1 MNHRHLNHT
10 LLTLAAIDD
19 ILLRGKYVDWVE
31 LLDAMERD
39 PTIREKILRVCESDR
54 SPRPNQRYILW
65 REYVKQRAA
74 S

>member
-10 LLTLAAIDD
+10 DFTLAAIDD
-19 ILLRGKYVDWVE
+19 ILLRGEYADWVE

-39 PTIREKILRVCESDR
+39 PTIREKILRICESDR
-54 SPRPNQRYILW
+54 STRPNQRYILW
-65 REYVKQRAA
+65 REYAKQRAA

>member
-1 MNHRHLNHT
+1 MHHRHLNHT
-10 LLTLAAIDD
+10 GFTLAAIDD

-39 PTIREKILRVCESDR
+39 PTIHEKILRVCDGDR

>member
-10 LLTLAAIDD
+10 DFTLAAIDD
-19 ILLRGKYVDWVE
+19 ILLRGEYADWVE

-39 PTIREKILRVCESDR
+39 PTIREKILRICESDR

>member
-1 MNHRHLNHT
+1 VNHRHLNHT

-19 ILLRGKYVDWVE
+19 ILLRGKYIDWVE

-39 PTIREKILRVCESDR
+39 PTIREKILRVCESDH

-65 REYVKQRAA
+65 REYVKRRAA

>member
-1 MNHRHLNHT
+1 VNHRHLNHT
-10 LLTLAAIDD
+10 DFTLAAIDD
-19 ILLRGKYVDWVE
+19 ILLRGKYADWVE
-31 LLDAMERD
+31 LLDAMDRD
-39 PTIREKILRVCESDR
+39 PLIREKILRVCESDR

>member
-1 MNHRHLNHT
+1 VNHRHLNHT

-19 ILLRGKYVDWVE
+19 ILLHGKYVDWVE

>member
-1 MNHRHLNHT
+1 VNHRHLNHT
-10 LLTLAAIDD
+10 LFTLAAIDD

-39 PTIREKILRVCESDR
+39 PTIPEKILRVCESDH

>member
-1 MNHRHLNHT
+1 MNHRHLNHSDF
-10 LLTLAAIDD
+10 TLAAIDD
-19 ILLRGKYVDWVE
+19 ILLHGKYADWVE

-65 REYVKQRAA
+65 REYVKQQTA

>member
-19 ILLRGKYVDWVE
+19 ILLRGKYIDWVE

-39 PTIREKILRVCESDR
+39 PTIREKILRVCESDH

-65 REYVKQRAA
+65 REYVKRRAA